1 MSIDLKAARKKLE
14 DLRAEYEAQ
23 IVDLTVGED
32 QVTASDP
39 QHEGDLSGDSADDA
53 DAMFDAEMNLSQVI
67 NLRDLVDKVD
77 TALARVDNGSY
88 GICAAC
94 GKVIDPKR
102 MDAVPYAEYCLEDQ
116 AKREQSEA

>member
-1 MSIDLKAARKKLE
+1 MSIDLKAAHKKLE